1 MPGDALAI
9 LGDKGIVGG
18 RGLTP
23 EQLAELNKAV
33 AEGRIKIQRAT
44 VPNKRFV
51 DGSRPPKLEA
61 AERKREARGLKRA
74 REFETSLAGQG
85 KIQLSRKTTAVKN
98 GLVATLPL
106 GAVVEV
112 LGYGYG
118 KPGAYRLRYNFQEYI
133 VETGDFEPPD
143 FHKVAEVMR
152 KHGQRQDAARD

>member
-1 MPGDALAI
+1 MP
-9 LGDKGIVGG
+9 
-18 RGLTP
+18 GLTP

-33 AEGRIKIQRAT
+33 AGGRIKIQRAP
-44 VPNKRFV
+44 VPAKRF
-51 DGSRPPKLEA
+51 DGPKPLKLEA

-118 KPGAYRLRYNFQEYI
+118 KPGAYRLRYNFQEY
-133 VETGDFEPPD
+133 
-143 FHKVAEVMR
+143 
-152 KHGQRQDAARD
+152 RQDRSRGIPHRRSQSPA

>member
-1 MPGDALAI
+1 MDRVGTRAMP
-9 LGDKGIVGG
+9 
-18 RGLTP
+18 GLTP

-33 AEGRIKIQRAT
+33 AGGRIKIQRAP
-44 VPNKRFV
+44 VPAKRF
-51 DGSRPPKLEA
+51 DGPKPLKLEA

>member
-1 MPGDALAI
+1 MDRVGTRAMP
-9 LGDKGIVGG
+9 
-18 RGLTP
+18 GLTP

-33 AEGRIKIQRAT
+33 AGGRIKIQRAP
-44 VPNKRFV
+44 VPAKRF
-51 DGSRPPKLEA
+51 DGPKPLKLEA
-61 AERKREARGLKRA
+61 AERKREARGLKRV

>member
-1 MPGDALAI
+1 MDRVGTRAMP
-9 LGDKGIVGG
+9 
-18 RGLTP
+18 GLTP

-33 AEGRIKIQRAT
+33 AGGRIKIQRAP
-44 VPNKRFV
+44 VPAKRF
-51 DGSRPPKLEA
+51 DGPKPLKLEA

-143 FHKVAEVMR
+143 FHKVAELMR